1 MKVEAINQT
10 TQMKWKG
17 ANGEGWNRFV
27 KLLPVFAAI
36 LIANNSYI
44 ITLLKAKHFEMKWL
58 NGDNI
63 DVVKYHSIA
72 E

>member
-1 MKVEAINQT
+1 MERSIGVEQV
-10 TQMKWKG
+10 
-17 ANGEGWNRFV
+17 V
-27 KLLPVFAAI
+27 KLLTVSAAI
-36 LIANNSYI
+36 LIDNNSSI
-44 ITLLKAKHFEMKWL
+44 ITCLKAKHFEMKWL